1 VLRDGAFREINNSE
15 MVVGD
20 IYQPQDESS
29 WVYEGSKLE
38 TMKAQTLAVAINIGY
53 SSQRG
58 KIIRKILTKV
68 IT

>member
-1 VLRDGAFREINNSE
+1 VPIAKFCLTTDVAVMDR
-15 MVVGD
+15 
-20 IYQPQDESS
+20 SS